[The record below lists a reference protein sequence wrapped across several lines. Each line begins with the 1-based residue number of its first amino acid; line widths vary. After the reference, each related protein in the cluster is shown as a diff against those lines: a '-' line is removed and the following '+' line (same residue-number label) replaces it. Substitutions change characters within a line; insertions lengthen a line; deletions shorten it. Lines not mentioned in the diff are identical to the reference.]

1 MDIILYNILVAILV
15 IIVGYIF
22 GSIPNGIWIGKI
34 FFHKDPRDY
43 GSGNPG
49 GTNVGRLF
57 GKKIGVLVIWLDGC
71 KVAAPLYACWAILT
85 FVPMYHGLPLMPM
98 VQMKYAGADVSQY
111 IIQWPVYFLT
121 LVGCSFGH
129 CWPLFSGFKGGKN
142 VSSFIGFACF
152 SSWMLGFIP
161 AFIYFAFLKWKK
173 MVSLASIL
181 TSWFLTIIAWIW
193 AALMLSGVINGWINW
208 LPAYGP
214 TFEYGYVYA
223 SVLTFA
229 AAILTLRHHENIKRI
244 KAGTERKITWMK

>member
-15 IIVGYIF
+15 IIVGYVF
-22 GSIPNGIWIGKI
+22 GSIPNGIWIGKL

-71 KVAAPLYACWAILT
+71 KVALPLYVCWAILT
-85 FVPMYHGLPLMPM
+85 FVPMRNGLPLMPT
-98 VQMKYAGADVSQY
+98 VQTKFYGDPSPY
-111 IIQWPVYFLT
+111 LIQWPVYFLT

-129 CWPLFSGFKGGKN
+129 CWPLFSGFRGGKN
-142 VSSFIGFACF
+142 VSSFIGFTCF
-152 SSWMLGFIP
+152 ASWMLGFFP
-161 AFIYFAFLKWKK
+161 AFIYFAILKWKT

-181 TSWFLTIIAWIW
+181 TSWFLTLLAWIW
-193 AALMLSGVINGWINW
+193 AILMLTNVVNGWVNW

-214 TFEYGYVYA
+214 IFEYGYVYA

-229 AAILTLRHHENIKRI
+229 ATILTLRHHENIKRI
-244 KAGTERKITWMK
+244 KEGTERKITWMK

>member
-1 MDIILYNILVAILV
+1 MDIILYNILVAIIV
-15 IIVGYIF
+15 IIIGYVF

-71 KVAAPLYACWAILT
+71 KVAFPLYACWAILT

-98 VQMKYAGADVSQY
+98 VSMKYGGADISQY
-111 IIQWPVYFLT
+111 VIQWPVYFLT

-181 TSWFLTIIAWIW
+181 TSWFLTLLAWIW
-193 AALMLSGVINGWINW
+193 AALMLVGVIKGWINW

-214 TFEYGYVYA
+214 TLEYGYVYA

-229 AAILTLRHHENIKRI
+229 AIILTLRHHENIKRI
-244 KAGTERKITWMK
+244 KEGTERKITWMK